1 MFIKHQVIA
10 HRGAAAY
17 APENTLAAFNKARE
31 LGGDFI
37 EFDVMLSADGEP
49 FVFHDDNLNRTTN
62 VRGEF
67 CLASAERLKSLDAGS
82 WYSKAF
88 AGEKIPTFREILE
101 WLVIT
106 NMQANIEIK
115 PTPGLEVPTTIAVLT
130 YINRYWPQGKDLPL
144 VSSFNLEVLKLC
156 QSLAP
161 EMPLGLLLSKWQ
173 DNALQLAE
181 ELHCFS
187 VHLSLAAVTRA
198 RVDAIKQQGHAA
210 CVYTVNSRRK
220 AGKLFDWGVDAVFS
234 DYPDLL

>member
-1 MFIKHQVIA
+1 MFIRHQVIG

-31 LGGDFI
+31 LGCGFI
-37 EFDVMLSADGEP
+37 EFDVMLSVDGEP
-49 FVFHDDNLNRTTN
+49 FVFHDDTLKRTTN
-62 VRGEF
+62 ARGEF
-67 CLASAERLKSLDAGS
+67 GLALADDLKSLDAGR

-88 AGEKIPTFREILE
+88 AGEKIPTFREALE
-101 WLVIT
+101 WLVNT

-115 PTPGLEVPTTIAVLT
+115 PSPGFEVPTTIAILT
-130 YINRYWPQGKDLPL
+130 HINRYWPQGKDLPL
-144 VSSFNLEVLKLC
+144 VSSFNLDALKLC

-161 EMPLGLLLSKWQ
+161 EMPLALLLSKWQ
-173 DNALQLAE
+173 DNALQLAK

-187 VHLSLAAVTRA
+187 VHLSLAAVTQA
-198 RVDAIKQQGHAA
+198 RVKEIKQEGYAV

-220 AGKLFDWGVDAVFS
+220 ASKLFDWGVDAVFS